1 MEFGAKLGI
10 SVMDGWTRLNC
21 CSFDAYNEAGKSSGD
36 GRTVTHTKCKG
47 GHHLLRIMI
56 VEDEPPINRLL
67 QALIEACGSE
77 YRIVASAYNG
87 QEALDMIEE
96 VQPDVVFT
104 DVKMPCMDG
113 LELTKQLHTRCAGT
127 LVVVISGY
135 GDYQTVRAMLQ
146 QDVFDYLLKPVQP
159 NVLNNLL
166 QQIEK
171 AVLDRQQQHM
181 TQVFLQAMKNGTLRH
196 CLFPAT
202 HHMCFIAGI
211 GCIGSYPSC
220 LPHNYSLDT
229 HAWPTIL
236 NQFDGFNAW
245 QVPGATNAEQIFIL
259 SFPHYNREKI
269 EHSCLQFSNAFALPR
284 PSTFLFGKPTAS
296 IEDAGMSVQLLR
308 NALPLY
314 VRIGESQTITFCD
327 IQTDPC
333 VPDFFLN
340 KEDQSLIQLY
350 CIQGD
355 FASFSQLIR
364 NLFNVFRTNRLSQ
377 YSVMR
382 ILKWIVQC
390 LEEHINEKTCFDRY
404 YADLLVDEAILCAF
418 DYPSLLSS
426 YLCICE
432 DIFKIV
438 SRSKKQSS
446 GLRDL
451 VGEIADYLEQN
462 FNQPITSS
470 DLEEHFLFSSSY
482 ITQVFKKQN
491 GVSPNKYL
499 LQYRAKKACELI
511 VQNPN
516 ITVKALA
523 DVLGFSDP
531 LYLYKFFKNE
541 VGCSLSE
548 YKEKVR
554 CDKAET

>member
-36 GRTVTHTKCKG
+36 GRTVTHAKGKG

-113 LELTKQLHTRCAGT
+113 LELTKQLHARCVGT

-269 EHSCLQFSNAFALPR
+269 ELSPVFERFC
-284 PSTFLFGKPTAS
+284 TATTKY
-296 IEDAGMSVQLLR
+296 ISVWQADCVHR
-308 NALPLY
+308 RRWH
-314 VRIGESQTITFCD
+314 VCTIAPEC
-327 IQTDPC
+327 
-333 VPDFFLN
+333 
-340 KEDQSLIQLY
+340 
-350 CIQGD
+350 
-355 FASFSQLIR
+355 FAS
-364 NLFNVFRTNRLSQ
+364 
-377 YSVMR
+377 
-382 ILKWIVQC
+382 
-390 LEEHINEKTCFDRY
+390 
-404 YADLLVDEAILCAF
+404 LCSHRRKP
-418 DYPSLLSS
+418 D
-426 YLCICE
+426 
-432 DIFKIV
+432 
-438 SRSKKQSS
+438 
-446 GLRDL
+446 
-451 VGEIADYLEQN
+451 N
-462 FNQPITSS
+462 
-470 DLEEHFLFSSSY
+470 HFLRHSDRSVCSRFFS
-482 ITQVFKKQN
+482 KQRRSIVN
-491 GVSPNKYL
+491 TTL
-499 LQYRAKKACELI
+499 LH
-511 VQNPN
+511 
-516 ITVKALA
+516 T
-523 DVLGFSDP
+523 G
-531 LYLYKFFKNE
+531 
-541 VGCSLSE
+541 
-548 YKEKVR
+548 
-554 CDKAET
+554 